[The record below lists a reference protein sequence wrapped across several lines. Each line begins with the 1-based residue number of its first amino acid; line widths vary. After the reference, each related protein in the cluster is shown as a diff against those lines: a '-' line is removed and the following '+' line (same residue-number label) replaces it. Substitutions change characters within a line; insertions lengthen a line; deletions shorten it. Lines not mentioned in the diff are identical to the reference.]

1 MEEVN
6 CQGNDEGEGG
16 LHRKGGDTR
25 ANPEWQSEMIHRITG
40 SHVSFIFYIKI
51 YFSIKAWMVS
61 NGAMTEAPL
70 SQTYYSVISRDSV
83 FFALLI
89 AKLNDL
95 DIIVCD
101 VGNAYLNAPC
111 QEEIWFAA
119 GPDQGPEKTGKVM
132 VMVRYLY
139 GLNSGGVAWR
149 KIFAEILHDMYFVPM
164 VADSDVYHR
173 WSRKPNGEE

>member
-1 MEEVN
+1 M
-6 CQGNDEGEGG
+6 
-16 LHRKGGDTR
+16 
-25 ANPEWQSEMIHRITG
+25 
-40 SHVSFIFYIKI
+40 SFIFYIKI

-89 AKLNDL
+89 SKLNDL

-132 VMVRYLY
+132 VMVIALD
-139 GLNSGGVAWR
+139 GLKS
-149 KIFAEILHDMYFVPM
+149 
-164 VADSDVYHR
+164 S
-173 WSRKPNGEE
+173 